1 MGGLPLSWSE
11 LTPEERAR
19 VQDKYPEKSVWKV
32 WRDLVMYENGVLMP
46 RVYAEELADRIYDM
60 KLRKDNNNNSSL

>member
-11 LTPEERAR
+11 LTPEEIAR

-32 WRDLVMYENGVLMP
+32 WRDLVRYENGVLMP

-60 KLRKDNNNNSSL
+60 KLRKDNNNNSSV

>member
-11 LTPEERAR
+11 LTPEEIAR
-19 VQDKYPEKSVWKV
+19 VLDKYPEKSVWKV
-32 WRDLVMYENGVLMP
+32 LRDPVRYENGVIMP

-60 KLRKDNNNNSSL
+60 KLRKDNNDISSV